1 VGDEVSLF
9 RRVGRRIKVAV
20 LRFRNRGLVID
31 ASNRFSRESL
41 NELLEAEIAALE
53 AKPGPLRAL
62 CVGAGGP
69 LSQRVARM
77 QAEVT
82 TIDLVAARNPDLVAD
97 VCDLDAFPG
106 ASFDAVFMLEV
117 LEHVQAP
124 ERALAEIRRVLAPG
138 GRLVLSTPFV
148 FEIHEAPDDYYRF
161 TEHGLRH
168 LLRDFGS
175 CTIVRRNGYLKS
187 ALVPLLR
194 LTRSPHLGDI
204 LFGLC
209 ALALATALSPLISL
223 ADRAIRW
230 DAATTGY
237 FVSATR

>member
-1 VGDEVSLF
+1 
-9 RRVGRRIKVAV
+9 VGR
-20 LRFRNRGLVID
+20 GD
-31 ASNRFSRESL
+31 DH
-41 NELLEAEIAALE
+41 
-53 AKPGPLRAL
+53 
-62 CVGAGGP
+62 
-69 LSQRVARM
+69 
-77 QAEVT
+77 
-82 TIDLVAARNPDLVAD
+82 DLVAREPDLVAD
-97 VCDLDAFPG
+97 VCDPMPSPTRARRRLP
-106 ASFDAVFMLEV
+106 VEV

-124 ERALAEIRRVLAPG
+124 ERAIAEIHRVLAPG

-168 LLRDFGS
+168 LLREFGS

-187 ALVPLLR
+187 TLVPLLR

-204 LFGLC
+204 LFGLG

-223 ADRAIRW
+223 CDRAIRS

-237 FVSATR
+237 FASATR